1 MHNHLG
7 PVPAVGSSMQRVLY
21 SRDRNRRVPA
31 CGCRYHRG
39 THRSGSA
46 VAGPRH
52 TGTAAARPL
61 SPISPYPRGPWYQ
74 GSSSRSSRLTA
85 PKSAIPIAESV
96 TTAAKTSGVAVW
108 LLNVRIR

>member
-7 PVPAVGSSMQRVLY
+7 PVPAVGSSMQRVPC
-21 SRDRNRRVPA
+21 SRDRSRPVL
-31 CGCRYHRG
+31 YHA
-39 THRSGSA
+39 TA

-52 TGTAAARPL
+52 TGTAAARPP

-85 PKSAIPIAESV
+85 PKSAIPIAESAA
-96 TTAAKTSGVAVW
+96 TAAKTSGVAVW
-108 LLNVRIR
+108 LLKVRIR